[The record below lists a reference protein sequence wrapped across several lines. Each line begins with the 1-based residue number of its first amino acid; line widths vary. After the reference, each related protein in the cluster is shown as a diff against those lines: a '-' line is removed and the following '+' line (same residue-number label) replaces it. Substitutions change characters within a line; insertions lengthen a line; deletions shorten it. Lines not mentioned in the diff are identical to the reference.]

1 VLYISVALVLCG
13 MVPYQQINDSA
24 PLSSAFGTRGLAGAQ
39 AVIAYVSRALFTRC
53 LCQCANTAYLLTSCM
68 SSHIRVGALA
78 GVSSVLTVTLMGQPR
93 IFMAMSR
100 DGLLPNMF
108 AELHPS
114 YRTPWRSTMLVGMYP
129 PPYC

>member
-1 VLYISVALVLCG
+1 
-13 MVPYQQINDSA
+13 M
-24 PLSSAFGTRGLAGAQ
+24 R
-39 AVIAYVSRALFTRC
+39 
-53 LCQCANTAYLLTSCM
+53 NTAYLLTSCM
-68 SSHIRVGALA
+68 SSYIRVGALA

-114 YRTPWRSTMLVGMYP
+114 YRTPWRSTMLVGMYA